1 MSIAVNGI
9 MDGPTGTGSRRRRI
23 DITEL
28 TKPELLSG
36 VSGLIDTDEIALEH
50 RGGRTYVVIDRSR

>member
-9 MDGPTGTGSRRRRI
+9 IDGPTGTGTRRRRI

-28 TKPELLSG
+28 TRSELRSR
-36 VSGLIDTDEIALEH
+36 VTGLIDTEEIALEH
-50 RGGRTYVVIDRSR
+50 RGDRTYVVIDRSG